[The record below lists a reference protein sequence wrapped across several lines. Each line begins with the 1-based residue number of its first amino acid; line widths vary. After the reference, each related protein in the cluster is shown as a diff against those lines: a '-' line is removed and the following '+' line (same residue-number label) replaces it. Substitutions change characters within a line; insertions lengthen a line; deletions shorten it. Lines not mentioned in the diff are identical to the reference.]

1 MPDDQDVAKAV
12 ALPPPDEHRGAI
24 KVRGYLQ
31 VDDRDSPGAPDDTA
45 RIYIESSFRVWLR
58 CKREDILYHIPGGTD
73 PCCPMGIVWIKREAP
88 IRKVEA
94 GYAYAIVEPLMM
106 AQDDPAAAA
115 LPQWH
120 GPGPPYH

>member
-1 MPDDQDVAKAV
+1 MLRRAPEAESGARMPDDQDVAKAV

-73 PCCPMGIVWIKREAP
+73 PC
-88 IRKVEA
+88 
-94 GYAYAIVEPLMM
+94 
-106 AQDDPAAAA
+106 
-115 LPQWH
+115 
-120 GPGPPYH
+120 

>member
-1 MPDDQDVAKAV
+1 MPDDQDVANAV

-24 KVRGYLQ
+24 KVRGYLH
-31 VDDRDSPGAPDDTA
+31 VEDREGSEDFA
-45 RIYIESSFRVWLR
+45 RIYLESSFRVWLR
-58 CKREDILYHIPGGTD
+58 CSRADILYHLPGGTD

-106 AQDDPAAAA
+106 EEDPAASATA
-115 LPQWH
+115 QWR